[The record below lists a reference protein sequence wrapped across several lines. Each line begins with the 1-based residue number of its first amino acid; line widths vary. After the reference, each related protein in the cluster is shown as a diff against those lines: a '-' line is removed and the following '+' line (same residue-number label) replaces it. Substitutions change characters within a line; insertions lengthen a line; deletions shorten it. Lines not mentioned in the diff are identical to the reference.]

1 MNFSNGL
8 SLEQEFK
15 LTIYN
20 EKINKMTTEE
30 SQDYLV
36 EILKQ
41 MMIVDNIIKH
51 MVKNTS
57 L

>member
-30 SQDYLV
+30 SQDYLI

>member
-1 MNFSNGL
+1 MDFSNDL

-20 EKINKMTTEE
+20 DKIGSMSTTQ
-30 SQDYLV
+30 SQEYLI

-51 MVKNTS
+51 MVKKTS
-57 L
+57 F

>member
-1 MNFSNGL
+1 MDFSHGL

-20 EKINKMTTEE
+20 DKINKMSTKE
-30 SQDYLV
+30 SQEYLV

>member
-1 MNFSNGL
+1 MDFSNEL

-20 EKINKMTTEE
+20 EKISQMDKNT
-30 SQDYLV
+30 SQDYLI

-41 MMIVDNIIKH
+41 MMIVDNIIRH
-51 MVKNTS
+51 MVRNTPF
-57 L
+57 

>member
-1 MNFSNGL
+1 MDFSNEL

-20 EKINKMTTEE
+20 DKIGSMSTAQSHE
-30 SQDYLV
+30 YLV

-51 MVKNTS
+51 MVKKTS
-57 L
+57 F

>member
-1 MNFSNGL
+1 MDFSDGL

-20 EKINKMTTEE
+20 DKINKMTTEE
-30 SQDYLV
+30 SQEYLI
-36 EILKQ
+36 EILRQ
-41 MMIVDNIIKH
+41 MMILDNIIKH